1 MLRGGCWK
9 FPIFLGFVGLAG
21 AIERDEE
28 DMEAIGL
35 RPRRS
40 PDPDG
45 ESPFPDGGSPFPDGG
60 SPFPEVEDLR
70 LDGGS
75 LDLERSV
82 ERLDGGAESPLPFC
96 GAADDATDLR
106 LAAEEYGLW

>member
-1 MLRGGCWK
+1 M
-9 FPIFLGFVGLAG
+9 GLAG
-21 AIERDEE
+21 AIDSDDE
-28 DMEAIGL
+28 DMEAAGL
-35 RPRRS
+35 RSCKS
-40 PDPDG
+40 PC
-45 ESPFPDGGSPFPDGG
+45 PDGG

-96 GAADDATDLR
+96 GAADEAKDLR
-106 LAAEEYGLW
+106 LGA